1 MDRWG
6 AYAMKLC
13 AKKCQV
19 AVLDRIGLGHENAD
33 ADADALQLV
42 MVVLLTPV
50 LAHCVRR
57 GRDNHGAPVPT
68 S

>member
-1 MDRWG
+1 M
-6 AYAMKLC
+6 
-13 AKKCQV
+13 